1 MPSLSLLQHMAPKG
15 MAGGGQVEASMG
27 WECIKI
33 HYWEDIIY
41 KVSHYP
47 GDYSQASVNG
57 HLPPY

>member
-1 MPSLSLLQHMAPKG
+1 